1 MFRKHP
7 GLAVVV
13 VVVGHHPRG
22 TGTLASLALT
32 LIVLIFWARGSIHRL
47 FGAKL
52 SNREHIP
59 IMILLLA

>member
-32 LIVLIFWARGSIHRL
+32 LIVLIFLG
-47 FGAKL
+47 
-52 SNREHIP
+52 
-59 IMILLLA
+59 